1 MNDSKKLIHIRITE
15 QEKLRMETIAKKCG
29 LSLSEYLRK
38 RGLEYEPKTLCDDTA
53 LAFYSKLCEISNF
66 PLTPETDSLLEV
78 LLRDLQRAL
87 FKPHKQTQSE
97 IIKEVVTSQRQDS
110 CLYLFYGS

>member
-1 MNDSKKLIHIRITE
+1 MSDTKKLINIRITE
-15 QEKLRMETIAKKCG
+15 KEKQRMESIAQKCG

-38 RGLEYEPKTLCDDTA
+38 RGLGYEPKPLCDDGA
-53 LAFYSKLCEISNF
+53 LALYSKLCEISNF
-66 PLTPETDSLLEV
+66 PLTPETDAFLDV

-97 IIKEVVTSQRQDS
+97 IIKEVLASQQQDS
-110 CLYLFYGS
+110 GP